1 MPDALTRGD
10 SVGGYKIRQ
19 LVGEGAT
26 GRVYAAIHPMT
37 GDKVAVRVVHPQL
50 EADADAVLETLR
62 RLEGLKHENLTGLLG
77 CGRLENGATYLVME
91 FVQGRPLS
99 DLLDKSAPLAAG
111 EAAPLLDQL
120 AAGIAAAHERDVV
133 HGALSADTIWLS
145 PTASGSWPPRLRVM
159 DTGLGQLAALEA
171 RAPYY
176 LAPEQCRGEPAR
188 PASDRYAL
196 GVIAHQLLAGR
207 LPFSSPRPAEVRRM
221 HLEQEPPR
229 LPGRAPGELAEL
241 VLRLLAKEPGER
253 PSLSA
258 VREALAGPW
267 PETPEQPEQTPN
279 EAAADEGGDEE
290 GAPASDEES
299 APAPVAPAPAPSER
313 EPLEVTDDPSTRP
326 LLSPLLSA
334 VLAVVLAV
342 LVVAVGYRVLTGAW
356 PFARAEQTAARGQL
370 LLKSVPAGAGLYLDG
385 ARQAGTTPSSLT
397 LRQGQTY
404 EIYLHH
410 PGFRPWRQRVA
421 LGIGE
426 ARRVLEIPLQRQ
438 AIRFGTL
445 KVGSNVKGDV
455 FFDGRRVGAQ
465 TREVTLADV
474 QADVDHLIRIT
485 APGHEPVEQT
495 LRVPAGKLHVLQ
507 FELQPAQAAGRETK
521 RQTGRRT
528 NRQTG
533 R

>member
-1 MPDALTRGD
+1 MLDALTRGD

-19 LVGEGAT
+19 PVGEGAT

-50 EADADAVLETLR
+50 EADADALLDTLR

-77 CGRLENGATYLVME
+77 CGRLESGATYLVME

-120 AAGIAAAHERDVV
+120 AAGIAAAHDRDVV

-145 PTASGSWPPRLRVM
+145 PTASGTWPPRLRVM
-159 DTGLGQLAALEA
+159 DTGLGQLAPLEA
-171 RAPYY
+171 RPPYY
-176 LAPEQCRGEPAR
+176 LAPEQCRGERAR
-188 PASDRYAL
+188 PGSDRYAL

-221 HLEQEPPR
+221 HIEQEPPR
-229 LPGRAPGELAEL
+229 LPGRVPGELAEL
-241 VLRLLAKEPGER
+241 VLRLLAKEPGAR

-258 VREALAGPW
+258 AREALAGPW
-267 PETPEQPEQTPN
+267 PEAPEQGQTPN
-279 EAAADEGGDEE
+279 EADDEGEPGHQTTDER
-290 GAPASDEES
+290 APAAEES
-299 APAPVAPAPAPSER
+299 PAPGTPAPSER
-313 EPLEVTDDPSTRP
+313 AAPSEITDSSTPRP
-326 LLSPLLSA
+326 LLSPLRSA
-334 VLAVVLAV
+334 VLAVVAAV
-342 LVVAVGYRVLTGAW
+342 LVVALGYRALTGAW
-356 PFARAEQTAARGQL
+356 PLAGAEQRAAQGQL
-370 LLKSVPAGAGLYLDG
+370 VLRSVPAGAALYLDG
-385 ARQAGTTPSSLT
+385 VRQAGTAPRSLT
-397 LRQGQTY
+397 LQQGQTY

-426 ARRVLEIPLQRQ
+426 ARRVLEIPLQHQ

-465 TREVTLADV
+465 TLEVTLADV
-474 QADVDHLIRIT
+474 QADVDHRLRIT
-485 APGHEPVEQT
+485 APGHEPAEQT

-507 FELQPAQAAGRETK
+507 FELQPVQTE
-521 RQTGRRT
+521 RQTGRRAG
-528 NRQTG
+528 RQTG